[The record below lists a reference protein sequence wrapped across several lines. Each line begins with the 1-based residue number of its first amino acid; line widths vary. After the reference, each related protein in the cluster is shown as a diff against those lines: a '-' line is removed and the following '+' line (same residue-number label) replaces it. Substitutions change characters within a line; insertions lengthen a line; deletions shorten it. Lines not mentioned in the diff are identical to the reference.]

1 MTTEER
7 FGTRIHLLQDNYD
20 SGLIHEVLTVVSEY
34 AASEEA
40 RYLGRE
46 LMLLLRLIRT
56 NPARLISTRE
66 EYAQAVADRIVID
79 QYYAY
84 LSNYYFIPTPQVGF
98 KLYLNGKNPLY
109 RLLACHFPREHRI
122 WRYVGKAQGQLTP
135 ITND

>member
-34 AASEEA
+34 TASEEA

-56 NPARLISTRE
+56 NPARLISTRA
-66 EYAQAVADRIVID
+66 EYDQALAEHIVID
-79 QYYAY
+79 RYYDY
-84 LSNYYFIPTPQVGF
+84 LSNYRFAPTSQVGF

-109 RLLACHFPREHRI
+109 RLLVRHFPTEHRI
-122 WRYVGKAQGQLTP
+122 WRYVGKSQGQLTR